1 MNLDYGLKLELNQKL
16 IMTPELRQAI
26 AILQLSSLELSDLIE
41 EQLQE
46 NPLLEIEEASL
57 DHGADDDPDMGEKQD
72 DDFDGNTAEWLDYL
86 GDEPRRDYQG
96 DQGEAGGG
104 PHENVGFSSV
114 SLHDH
119 LERQLNLMRLDQES
133 LAIGA
138 YLIGCIGDNGYLTC
152 QVEEVAELLHQPEE
166 LVERMLHIIQT
177 FDPSGVGARNL
188 PECLRLQL
196 MQRKID
202 NPLVTQIIDAYL
214 NEVAAGRCK
223 WIAEQLGVTPLEVQE
238 AVDLIKTMNPKPGR
252 SFGTDE
258 NPGYILPDV
267 TVKKVNG
274 RFLVLVNDS
283 RLPRLTINP
292 YYRKVVHASGGQE
305 AKKFIESRLSAA
317 IWLLKSIEQRRQ
329 TLQAVM
335 EQIVVFQHDFF
346 AIGPR
351 QVKPLI
357 MKQIADATGLHE
369 STVSRTI
376 ANKYAATPHG
386 LFALRTFFSSS
397 VHSATGEDVAASKAK
412 DELKKLIA
420 TENEKKPYSDQRLT
434 ELLEQN
440 NIVLSRRTVAKYRE
454 ELGIPSSA
462 KRKRY

>member
-26 AILQLSSLELSDLIE
+26 AILQLSSVELSDLIE

-46 NPLLEIEEASL
+46 NPLLEIDEASL
-57 DHGADDDPDMGEKQD
+57 DHSADDDQAAGDEQD
-72 DDFDGNTAEWLDYL
+72 GDFDGNTAEWLDYL
-86 GDEPRRDYQG
+86 DDEPRRDYS
-96 DQGEAGGG
+96 GEVGAG

-114 SLHDH
+114 SLHEH
-119 LERQLNLMRLDQES
+119 LERQLNLMSLDQES
-133 LAIGA
+133 LLIGG
-138 YLIGCIGDNGYLTC
+138 YLIGCIGDNGYLAC
-152 QVEEVAELLHQPEE
+152 QVEEVALLLRQPEE
-166 LVERMLHIIQT
+166 RVERMLHIIQT

-274 RFLVLVNDS
+274 RFLVQVNDS
-283 RLPRLTINP
+283 LLPRLTINS
-292 YYRKVVHASGGQE
+292 YYRKVVHASDGHE
-305 AKKFIESRLSAA
+305 AKKFIESRLNAA
-317 IWLLKSIEQRRQ
+317 VWLLKSIEQRRQ
-329 TLQAVM
+329 TLRMVM
-335 EQIVVFQHDFF
+335 EQIVVFQRDFF
-346 AIGPR
+346 EIGPQ

-357 MKQIADATGLHE
+357 MKQIADATGMHE

-397 VHSATGEDVAASKAK
+397 VHSATGEDVAATKAK

-420 TENEKKPYSDQRLT
+420 AENEKKPYSDQRLT